1 MCVRAALHSTPILR
15 KRKPLFLGLQSPF
28 LTQTMSN
35 VFQFFVS
42 PFILFLFVCLFVCL
56 FFLIHSLNLHAHSN
70 YSCKTRTGRIDK
82 GLVIFYSSGESL
94 LLTPKLSKQG
104 TGE

>member
-1 MCVRAALHSTPILR
+1 MRVRAALHSTPILR

-35 VFQFFVS
+35 VFQFLVS
-42 PFILFLFVCLFVCL
+42 PFILFYFI
-56 FFLIHSLNLHAHSN
+56 FLIHSLNLHAHSN
-70 YSCKTRTGRIDK
+70 YSCKTHTGRIDK
-82 GLVIFYSSGESL
+82 GLAIFYSSGESL

>member
-1 MCVRAALHSTPILR
+1 MCVRAALHSTHILW
-15 KRKPLFLGLQSPF
+15 KRKSLFLGLQSPF

-35 VFQFFVS
+35 VFQFFIS
-42 PFILFLFVCLFVCL
+42 PFIL
-56 FFLIHSLNLHAHSN
+56 FFLIHSPKLHAHSN

-82 GLVIFYSSGESL
+82 GLAIFYSSGESL

-104 TGE
+104 TSE

>member
-1 MCVRAALHSTPILR
+1 MCPCCLAQHSHLR

-42 PFILFLFVCLFVCL
+42 PFILFFFV